1 MKIIRFL
8 INTCPKNRV
17 VSNAKRLRERRF
29 RDNFHGGS
37 DFSSILRLA
46 SRHRSGQALNPLS
59 PV

>member
-1 MKIIRFL
+1 MQ
-8 INTCPKNRV
+8 
-17 VSNAKRLRERRF
+17 NAKRLRERRF

-59 PV
+59 PVWPDG